1 MKKKKLLHFLLY
13 DYQGYT
19 AKTDFF
25 EMLYAIFAGLREG
38 KSSLST
44 SSIQS

>member
-1 MKKKKLLHFLLY
+1 MAKKKLLRFLMY

-38 KSSLST
+38 KASLPE